1 MLAKL
6 ISVDEEVKRLQQE
19 VYDAEWEGDPRLV
32 RLTEELN
39 EWKGL
44 QKNGVLFE
52 PNFYKTLTR
61 TIRRVVDI
69 FL

>member
-44 QKNGVLFE
+44 QKMESFSSQIFKNCN
-52 PNFYKTLTR
+52 PNN
-61 TIRRVVDI
+61 
-69 FL
+69 

>member
-52 PNFYKTLTR
+52 PNFKKL
-61 TIRRVVDI
+61 
-69 FL
+69 